1 MNDYTNP
8 YQAPQAALH
17 EQAPGELLQASRGAR
32 LGAVLID
39 TFLLMLIT
47 IPLAYFDGTFEQIAQ
62 GLEPS
67 LWQQVQSMLV
77 GMVAFVLI
85 NGAWLKR
92 YGQTVGK
99 RICKVRI
106 VDVQGQV
113 PELVGLLTKRY
124 LSVWLVSAIPLLG
137 GLLCIINYLFIFRA
151 DRRCLHDHLAGT
163 RVVQAD

>member
-1 MNDYTNP
+1 MNDHTNP

-17 EQAPGELLQASRGAR
+17 EQASGELLQASRGAR

-47 IPLAYFDGTFEQIAQ
+47 IPLANFDGTFEQIAQ

-113 PELVGLLTKRY
+113 PELVGLTKRY